1 MCVCA
6 QMPDSLMSP
15 TFSGRSLTTRA
26 IWEAPSIIYSSFI
39 HSTNVLF
46 TNSWIQCNR
55 LHFLYSSPCPG
66 NLADTLL
73 TTHLTL
79 AVGSNQGGV
88 CGVNKTENCPI
99 LKTAEFNN
107 NNKGEY
113 SFLKT
118 VKQLFQQIPVS
129 KEGPCAGPHTFLNYP
144 GCTPSSKRKV
154 IRPFLLLLRGMTWA
168 SQMTQGVRKP
178 PANAGNI
185 KRHGFD
191 PWIGKIP
198 WRMAWQLTPEFL
210 PGEFHGQR
218 SLVDHKVVKSR
229 T

>member
-1 MCVCA
+1 MGSA
-6 QMPDSLMSP
+6 E
-15 TFSGRSLTTRA
+15 LTKQRTVQ
-26 IWEAPSIIYSSFI
+26 Y
-39 HSTNVLF
+39 V
-46 TNSWIQCNR
+46 
-55 LHFLYSSPCPG
+55 
-66 NLADTLL
+66 
-73 TTHLTL
+73 
-79 AVGSNQGGV
+79 
-88 CGVNKTENCPI
+88 

-129 KEGPCAGPHTFLNYP
+129 KEGPCAGPRTFLNYP
-144 GCTPSSKRKV
+144 GCTPSSERRV
-154 IRPFLLLLRGMTWA
+154 TRSFLLLLRGMTWA
-168 SQMTQGVRKP
+168 SQMTQGGKEA

-191 PWIGKIP
+191 PWVGKIP
-198 WRMAWQLTPEFL
+198 WRMAWQLTPELL